1 MANPVRQFLLPVAAL
16 FQIAGSS
23 LPQIYGWGE
32 SIGDR
37 SLALDTDIVPAGW
50 AFSIWGIIFLWSVI
64 FAFYAASRSEDRA
77 ALADKI
83 TWPAIGAFSMNGVW
97 GLYTPFFGLTI
108 LSEIIILLAL
118 FCALLAA
125 LASGRFPEK
134 TTLEGFL
141 IAAPLGLV
149 AGWLTAASFVGGS
162 SVLLGQGVEMTNV
175 IMVSILGGAT
185 VFASLVFLNRPS
197 PTYAFAIFWA
207 LAAVISKNLDGGNQ
221 IIIYAAATAIV
232 VLFLVTLSSL
242 IRRNA

>member
-1 MANPVRQFLLPVAAL
+1 MAAL

-23 LPQIYGWGE
+23 LPQVYGWGE
-32 SIGDR
+32 PIGAR

-50 AFSIWGIIFLWSVI
+50 AFSIWGIIFIWSLI
-64 FAFYAASRSEDRA
+64 FALYAASRSVDRA

-108 LSEIIILLAL
+108 LSEIIILLGL
-118 FCALLAA
+118 FCALFAA
-125 LASGRFPEK
+125 LASSRFPAK
-134 TTLEGFL
+134 TASERFL

-175 IMVSILGGAT
+175 VMVSILGAAT
-185 VFASLVFLNRPS
+185 VFAGFIILNRPS

-221 IIIYAAATAIV
+221 TIIYAAATAIAALV
-232 VLFLVTLSSL
+232 LVTLYSL
-242 IRRNA
+242 KRRSV